1 MVEKLEKKNNLA
13 IFEAIL
19 FAAGEPLETDK
30 IAEAMEISNEDVIT
44 LFEQLNEEYNKR
56 DGGLTILKLAN
67 KIQLATKKD
76 YYPYVR
82 VVLEIKRNTPLSQA
96 AFEVLA
102 VIAYNQ
108 PVTKSFIEQVRGVDC
123 SGVVSS
129 LCEKGLIEE
138 RGRLDL
144 PGRPLLY
151 GTTDSFL
158 RCFSLSSLADLP
170 PLPHDEENGEEN
182 DDESDEP
189 RDKQEQEII
198 DDAKSIELTVE
209 RPENDEQN
217 EHDGGSDSDI
227 NNDDNS
233 QIKFD

>member
-1 MVEKLEKKNNLA
+1 MENLNKLA

-19 FAAGEPLETDK
+19 FASGEPLEMEK
-30 IAEAMEISNEDVIT
+30 AAEAMGISFDDVFS
-44 LFEQLNEEYNKR
+44 LYEELNKKYSDENS
-56 DGGLTILKLAN
+56 GLSVLKLKN
-67 KIQLATKKD
+67 RLQLCTKKE
-76 YYPYVR
+76 YHTYVKN
-82 VVLEIKRNTPLSQA
+82 VLEIKRNAPLSQA

-138 RGRLDL
+138 KGRLDL

-158 RCFSLSSLADLP
+158 RCFELSSLSDLP
-170 PLPHDEENGEEN
+170 PIPREEADEENDKAIEN
-182 DDESDEP
+182 E
-189 RDKQEQEII
+189 
-198 DDAKSIELTVE
+198 
-209 RPENDEQN
+209 
-217 EHDGGSDSDI
+217 
-227 NNDDNS
+227 
-233 QIKFD
+233 